1 MEITSSSDSS
11 SQSLR
16 SQSDEVAS
24 KMSIS
29 NILNSAPEDA
39 QPTADPTKKFHCLA
53 CNATVTYRFRHEH
66 FKSLKHQRALGVA
79 DPVKEPTRFCKVCGK
94 SISAHNWKAHEQGIT
109 HQELVGVA
117 EPVPAKMRMCE
128 VCGFGVTAQNWK
140 RHVRSGAHVGK
151 VEVAEAD
158 RQA

>member
-1 MEITSSSDSS
+1 MENPSSSDFPSP
-11 SQSLR
+11 SLR
-16 SQSDEVAS
+16 SQSDAVAP

-29 NILNSAPEDA
+29 NLLNSVPDDA
-39 QPTADPTKKFHCLA
+39 QPAVDPAKKFHCLA
-53 CNATVTYRFRHEH
+53 CNATVMYRFRREH
-66 FKSLKHQRALGVA
+66 FKSLKHQRASGVA
-79 DPVKEPTRFCKVCGK
+79 DPVKEPTRFCEVCGK
-94 SISAHNWKAHEQGIT
+94 SISAHNWKAHEQGVT

-117 EPVPAKMRMCE
+117 EPVPTKMRMCE

-151 VEVAEAD
+151 VEVVEAD